1 MKKAIF
7 STEISIL
14 RSTMQRLLRRKA
26 HSNITKILR
35 NTHQADIALIMRSLN
50 QYDQKKIFSLCPT
63 AVHKARLLEELDES
77 LIGNVLENDS
87 VKNISKIFGY
97 LDTNDQ
103 ATIIGMF
110 QKRKQKEILKAIEHG
125 DKEDVEE
132 IMSYPDDSA
141 GSIMTKETFT
151 LNQNTTVKESIERLQ
166 SFPEND
172 KIFYLYVL
180 DNKEKLVGVVSLR
193 TLVTSKNSKK
203 LREVMIKDIQAATT
217 STDQEEVAKKVAQYN
232 YLALP
237 IVNRQNRFLGIVT
250 IDDVVDVIREEAS
263 EDFLQMAGVG
273 KDREIL
279 LKSPLENAKSRAP
292 WILASLI
299 GGICAA
305 AIISY
310 FNSLLEDII
319 VLAAFI
325 PVIIGI
331 GGNVG
336 TQSSTIVVRGLATGR
351 VDVSNTIP
359 LVLKELIVGSF
370 LGLIYGSIVGLAADY
385 ITSTDMSNLGL
396 VIGLSIFCSMT
407 IATVVGASVP
417 IILKKFDFDPAISTG
432 PFVTTAIDII
442 GVALYFFIASI
453 ILIN

>member
-7 STEISIL
+7 STEISLL
-14 RSTMQRLLRRKA
+14 RSTMQRLLRRNA
-26 HSNITKILR
+26 YTNITKILR
-35 NTHQADIALIMRSLN
+35 KTHQADIALIMRSFN
-50 QYDQKKIFSLCPT
+50 QYDQRRIFSLCPT
-63 AVHKARLLEELDES
+63 ALHKARLLEELDES
-77 LIGNVLENDS
+77 LIEKVLQNENS
-87 VKNISKIFGY
+87 KTISKNFRY

-110 QKRKQKEILKAIEHG
+110 PQHKQNEILTMIEID
-125 DKEDVEE
+125 DKEEVEE
-132 IMSYPDDSA
+132 LLSYPDDSA

-151 LNQNTTVKESIERLQ
+151 LNQNITVKESIKQLQ

-203 LREVMIKDIQAATT
+203 LKEIMIKDIQAATT
-217 STDQEEVAKKVAQYN
+217 DTDQEEVAKKVAQYN

-237 IVNRQNRFLGIVT
+237 VVNRQNRFLGIVT
-250 IDDVVDVIREEAS
+250 IDDVVDIIREEAS

-279 LKSPLENAKSRAP
+279 LKSPLENAQSRAP

-299 GGICAA
+299 GGVCAA

-310 FNSLLEDII
+310 FNNLLEQII
-319 VLAAFI
+319 ILAAFI

-351 VDVSNTIP
+351 VDVANTIP
-359 LVLKELIVGSF
+359 LILKEVVVGS
-370 LGLIYGSIVGLAADY
+370 LLGATYGLIIGFASEY
-385 ITSTDMSNLGL
+385 ISGNTTTNLGV

-407 IATVVGASVP
+407 IATAVGASVP
-417 IILKKFDFDPAISTG
+417 LILKKLNYDPAISTG

-442 GVALYFFIASI
+442 GVALYFLIAST

>member
-310 FNSLLEDII
+310 FNSLLEQII

-359 LVLKELIVGSF
+359 LILKELIVGSF

>member
-7 STEISIL
+7 STEISLL
-14 RSTMQRLLRRKA
+14 RRTMQRLLRRNA
-26 HSNITKILR
+26 HSNLTKILR
-35 NTHQADIALIMRSLN
+35 KTHQADVAQIMRSFN
-50 QYDQKKIFSLCPT
+50 QFEQKTIFSLCPT
-63 AVHKARLLEELDES
+63 SLHKARLLEELDEA
-77 LIGNVLENDS
+77 LIENVLIKES
-87 VKNISKIFGY
+87 ALNISKIFRY

-103 ATIIGMF
+103 ATIISMF
-110 QKRKQKEILKAIEHG
+110 RENKQKEILTKIEID
-125 DKEDVEE
+125 DKEEVEE

-151 LNQNTTVKESIERLQ
+151 LNQNTTVKESIKKLQ

-180 DNKEKLVGVVSLR
+180 NDQDKLVGVVSLR
-193 TLVTSKNSKK
+193 TLVTSSNNKK
-203 LREVMIKDIQAATT
+203 LKDIMIKDIHAANTK
-217 STDQEEVAKKVAQYN
+217 TDQEEVAKTVAQYN

-237 IVNRQNRFLGIVT
+237 VVNRQNRFLGIVT

-279 LKSPLENAKSRAP
+279 LKTPIENAKSRAP

-305 AIISY
+305 SIISY
-310 FNSLLEDII
+310 FNTLLEQLI

-351 VDVSNTIP
+351 VDVTNTFSLIMKEVVVGALLGGLYG
-359 LVLKELIVGSF
+359 LVVGSASELITG
-370 LGLIYGSIVGLAADY
+370 APMKD
-385 ITSTDMSNLGL
+385 LGL
-396 VIGLSIFCSMT
+396 VVGLSIFCSMT
-407 IATVVGASVP
+407 IATAVGASVP
-417 IILKKFDFDPAISTG
+417 IVLKKLDFDPAISTG

-442 GVALYFFIASI
+442 GVALYFYIAST
-453 ILIN
+453 ILIP

>member
-1 MKKAIF
+1 MI
-7 STEISIL
+7 
-14 RSTMQRLLRRKA
+14 
-26 HSNITKILR
+26 
-35 NTHQADIALIMRSLN
+35 
-50 QYDQKKIFSLCPT
+50 KKIFSLCPT
-63 AVHKARLLEELDES
+63 SLHKARLLEELDDS
-77 LIGNVLENDS
+77 LIEKVLEHES
-87 VKNISKIFGY
+87 EKYFKIFRY

-110 QKRKQKEILKAIEHG
+110 PDSKQQEILTKIEVD
-125 DKEDVEE
+125 DKDDVEE

-141 GSIMTKETFT
+141 GSVMTKETFT
-151 LNQNTTVKESIERLQ
+151 LNQNTTVKESIKKLQ

-203 LREVMIKDIQAATT
+203 LKEIMIKDIQAATT

-237 IVNRQNRFLGIVT
+237 VVNRQNKFLGIVT
-250 IDDVVDVIREEAS
+250 IDDVVDIIREEAS

-279 LKSPLENAKSRAP
+279 LKSPIENAQSGAP

-305 AIISY
+305 GIISY
-310 FNSLLEDII
+310 FNSLLEQII

-325 PVIIGI
+325 PVIIGV

-351 VDVSNTIP
+351 VDAANTFP
-359 LVLKELIVGSF
+359 LIFKELLVGSI
-370 LGLIYGSIVGLAADY
+370 LGVAYGLVVGFAAEY
-385 ITSTDMSNLGL
+385 ITGIDMSNLGL

-407 IATVVGASVP
+407 IATAVGASVP
-417 IILKKFDFDPAISTG
+417 IVLKKLGFDPAISTG

-442 GVALYFFIASI
+442 GVALYFVIAST

>member
-151 LNQNTTVKESIERLQ
+151 LNQNTTVKESIKKLQ

-203 LREVMIKDIQAATT
+203 TKRNND
-217 STDQEEVAKKVAQYN
+217 
-232 YLALP
+232 
-237 IVNRQNRFLGIVT
+237 
-250 IDDVVDVIREEAS
+250 
-263 EDFLQMAGVG
+263 
-273 KDREIL
+273 
-279 LKSPLENAKSRAP
+279 
-292 WILASLI
+292 
-299 GGICAA
+299 
-305 AIISY
+305 
-310 FNSLLEDII
+310 
-319 VLAAFI
+319 
-325 PVIIGI
+325 
-331 GGNVG
+331 
-336 TQSSTIVVRGLATGR
+336 
-351 VDVSNTIP
+351 
-359 LVLKELIVGSF
+359 
-370 LGLIYGSIVGLAADY
+370 
-385 ITSTDMSNLGL
+385 
-396 VIGLSIFCSMT
+396 
-407 IATVVGASVP
+407 
-417 IILKKFDFDPAISTG
+417 
-432 PFVTTAIDII
+432 
-442 GVALYFFIASI
+442 
-453 ILIN
+453 

>member
-1 MKKAIF
+1 
-7 STEISIL
+7 
-14 RSTMQRLLRRKA
+14 MQRLLRRNA
-26 HSNITKILR
+26 YTNITKILR
-35 NTHQADIALIMRSLN
+35 KTHQADIALIMRSFN
-50 QYDQKKIFSLCPT
+50 QYDQRRIFSLCPT
-63 AVHKARLLEELDES
+63 ALHKARLLEELDES
-77 LIGNVLENDS
+77 LIEKVLENENS
-87 VKNISKIFGY
+87 KTISKIFRY

-110 QKRKQKEILKAIEHG
+110 PQHKQNEILTMIEID
-125 DKEDVEE
+125 DKEEVEE
-132 IMSYPDDSA
+132 LLSYPDDSA

-151 LNQNTTVKESIERLQ
+151 LNQNITVKESIKQLQ

-203 LREVMIKDIQAATT
+203 LKEIMIKDIQAATT
-217 STDQEEVAKKVAQYN
+217 DTDQEEVAKKVAQYN

-237 IVNRQNRFLGIVT
+237 VVNRQNRFLGIVT
-250 IDDVVDVIREEAS
+250 IDDVVDIIREEAS

-279 LKSPLENAKSRAP
+279 LKSPLENAQSRAP

-299 GGICAA
+299 GGVCAA

-310 FNSLLEDII
+310 FNNLLEQII
-319 VLAAFI
+319 ILAAFI

-351 VDVSNTIP
+351 VDVANTIP
-359 LVLKELIVGSF
+359 LILKEVVVGS
-370 LGLIYGSIVGLAADY
+370 LLGATYGLIIGFASEY
-385 ITSTDMSNLGL
+385 ISGNTTTNLGV

-407 IATVVGASVP
+407 IATAVGASVP
-417 IILKKFDFDPAISTG
+417 LILKKLNYDPAISTG

-442 GVALYFFIASI
+442 GVALYFLIAST

>member
-7 STEISIL
+7 STEISLL
-14 RSTMQRLLRRKA
+14 RSTMQRLLRRNA
-26 HSNITKILR
+26 YTNITKILR
-35 NTHQADIALIMRSLN
+35 KTHQADIALIMRSFN
-50 QYDQKKIFSLCPT
+50 QYDQRRIFSLCPT
-63 AVHKARLLEELDES
+63 ALHKARLLEELDES
-77 LIGNVLENDS
+77 LIEKVLENENS
-87 VKNISKIFGY
+87 KTISKIFRY

-110 QKRKQKEILKAIEHG
+110 PQHKQNEILTMIEID
-125 DKEDVEE
+125 DKEEVEE
-132 IMSYPDDSA
+132 LLSYPDDSA

-151 LNQNTTVKESIERLQ
+151 LNQNITVKESIKQLQ

-180 DNKEKLVGVVSLR
+180 DNKEKLVGVVSLK

-203 LREVMIKDIQAATT
+203 LKEIMIKDIQAATT
-217 STDQEEVAKKVAQYN
+217 DTDQEEVAKKVAQYN

-237 IVNRQNRFLGIVT
+237 VVNRQNRFLGIVT
-250 IDDVVDVIREEAS
+250 IDDVVDIIREEAS

-279 LKSPLENAKSRAP
+279 LKSPLENAQSRAP

-299 GGICAA
+299 GGVCAA

-310 FNSLLEDII
+310 FNNLLEQII
-319 VLAAFI
+319 ILAAFI

-351 VDVSNTIP
+351 VDVANTIP
-359 LVLKELIVGSF
+359 LILKEVVVGS
-370 LGLIYGSIVGLAADY
+370 LLGATYGLIIGFASEY
-385 ITSTDMSNLGL
+385 ISGNTTTNLGV

-407 IATVVGASVP
+407 IATAVGASVP
-417 IILKKFDFDPAISTG
+417 LILKKLNYDPAISTG

-442 GVALYFFIASI
+442 GVALYFLIAST

>member
-1 MKKAIF
+1 MNDEKEAI
-7 STEISIL
+7 
-14 RSTMQRLLRRKA
+14 M
-26 HSNITKILR
+26 
-35 NTHQADIALIMRSLN
+35 
-50 QYDQKKIFSLCPT
+50 
-63 AVHKARLLEELDES
+63 LEELDES
-77 LIGNVLENDS
+77 LIEKVLENEHS
-87 VKNISKIFGY
+87 KTISKIFRY

-110 QKRKQKEILKAIEHG
+110 PQHKQNEILTMIEID
-125 DKEDVEE
+125 DKEEVEE
-132 IMSYPDDSA
+132 LLSYPDDSA

-151 LNQNTTVKESIERLQ
+151 LNQNTTVKESIKQLQ

-203 LREVMIKDIQAATT
+203 LKEIMIKDIQAATT
-217 STDQEEVAKKVAQYN
+217 DTDQEEVAKKVAQYN

-237 IVNRQNRFLGIVT
+237 VVNRQNRFLGIVT
-250 IDDVVDVIREEAS
+250 IDDVVDIIREEAS

-279 LKSPLENAKSRAP
+279 LKSPLENAQSRAP

-299 GGICAA
+299 GGVCAA

-310 FNSLLEDII
+310 FNNLLEQII
-319 VLAAFI
+319 ILAAFI

-351 VDVSNTIP
+351 VDVANTIP
-359 LVLKELIVGSF
+359 LILKEVVVGS
-370 LGLIYGSIVGLAADY
+370 LLGATYGLIIGFASEY
-385 ITSTDMSNLGL
+385 ISGNTTTNLGV

-407 IATVVGASVP
+407 IATAVGASVP
-417 IILKKFDFDPAISTG
+417 LILKKLNYDPAISTG

-442 GVALYFFIASI
+442 GVALYFLIAST

>member
-7 STEISIL
+7 STEISLL
-14 RSTMQRLLRRKA
+14 RSTMQRLLRRRA
-26 HSNITKILR
+26 HTNISKILR
-35 NTHQADIALIMRSLN
+35 KTHQADVALIMRSLN
-50 QYDQKKIFSLCPT
+50 QYDQKTIFSLCPT
-63 AVHKARLLEELDES
+63 AQHKARLLEELDES
-77 LIGNVLENDS
+77 LIEKLLQNES
-87 VKNISKIFGY
+87 SKNISKIFRY

-110 QKRKQKEILKAIEHG
+110 AEKKQSEILTIIEAD
-125 DKEDVEE
+125 DKEEVEE

-151 LNQNTTVKESIERLQ
+151 LNQNTTVKDSIKKLQ

-193 TLVTSKNSKK
+193 TLVTSKNAKK
-203 LREVMIKDIQAATT
+203 LKEIMIKDIQAATT
-217 STDQEEVAKKVAQYN
+217 DTDQEEVAKKVAQYN

-237 IVNRQNRFLGIVT
+237 VVNRQNRFLGIVT
-250 IDDVVDVIREEAS
+250 IDDVVDIIREEAS

-279 LKSPLENAKSRAP
+279 LKTPIENAQSRAP
-292 WILASLI
+292 WILASLV

-310 FNSLLEDII
+310 FNVLLEQII

-351 VDVSNTIP
+351 VDATNTLP
-359 LVLKELIVGSF
+359 LILKEVIVGSL
-370 LGLIYGSIVGLAADY
+370 LGLGYGLLVGWASEY
-385 ITSTDMSNLGL
+385 ISGSSMPNLGL

-407 IATVVGASVP
+407 IATAVGASVP
-417 IILKKFDFDPAISTG
+417 IILKKLNFDPAISTG

-442 GVALYFFIASI
+442 GVALYFLIAST
-453 ILIN
+453 ILLN